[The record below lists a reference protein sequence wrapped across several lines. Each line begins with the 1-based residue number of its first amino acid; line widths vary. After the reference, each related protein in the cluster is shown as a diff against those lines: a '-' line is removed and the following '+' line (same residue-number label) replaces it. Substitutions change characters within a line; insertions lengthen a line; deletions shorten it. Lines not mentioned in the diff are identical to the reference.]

1 MSVTVS
7 NMAAAGTLCCSLL
20 TGAYGLVVS
29 PLKNEVEKQQIIVE
43 QLKESS
49 RGVLINSELN
59 QKQDIRIEQ
68 NRKQI
73 QLQEISAAKR
83 EVQMEH
89 LTEAIRQLNEILT
102 NMNERSDNG

>member
-1 MSVTVS
+1 MSITVS
-7 NMAAAGTLCCSLL
+7 NLAAAGTLCCTLL

-29 PLKNEVEKQQIIVE
+29 PLKHEVAKQQLVVE
-43 QLKESS
+43 QLKEHSGAV
-49 RGVLINSELN
+49 RINTDTL

-83 EVQMEH
+83 EVQMDH
-89 LTEAIRQLNEILT
+89 LTEAIRQLNELLKE
-102 NMNERSDNG
+102 MNEEK